1 MKEYKVNSWEEIH
14 KILFIN
20 SEDKKIK
27 RFRSPYAFRGLSNKD
42 YNLMTSL
49 IRLRGKFEETEQIKK
64 IEQHLLRNFRKY
76 ASRNLVEYDSI
87 WHWLAL
93 AQHHGLPTRLLDW
106 TFSPY
111 VALHFAT
118 ANRDCF
124 DKEGIIWAV
133 NYNEYHDLLPKD
145 SSIAENKK
153 KEGADL
159 FTVEILAKSIKN
171 LEELEKLRKDP
182 FIIFFEPPS
191 IDDRIVN
198 QSALFSIS
206 STVDLILDEFFNDF
220 PIKKEDAVLKI
231 IIPAN
236 LKWEIRDKLDQS
248 NITERVLFPGLD
260 GLSQWLNRY
269 YCPKEITQRE
279 SLNAD

>member
-1 MKEYKVNSWEEIH
+1 MKEYKINSWEEIH
-14 KILFIN
+14 NLLFNN
-20 SEDKKIK
+20 SWNKEIE

-42 YNLMTSL
+42 FNLKTSL
-49 IRLRGKFEETEQIKK
+49 IRLGGNYERV
-64 IEQHLLRNFRKY
+64 EQHLLRNFRKY

-118 ANRDCF
+118 ANWDYY

-133 NYNEYHDLLPKD
+133 NYNKYHDLLPED
-145 SSIAENKK
+145 SIISKNLKE
-153 KEGADL
+153 EGASL

-171 LEELEKLRKDP
+171 LKEFENLKKDP

-206 STVDLILDEFFNDF
+206 STSNLILDDFFNDF
-220 PIKKEDAVLKI
+220 PIAEDAVLKF

-260 GLSQWLNRY
+260 GLSQWLKRY
-269 YCPKEITQRE
+269 YSPK
-279 SLNAD
+279 